1 LVITPLAG
9 VPSAGVVNVGLVKVL
24 FVRVSVVARPTKVS
38 VLVGRVIVPVLEIVL
53 ITGLVKVL
61 FVRVSVVALPTRVSV
76 VVGRVSVGV
85 PATAGAEMVI
95 APDVSPE
102 ITTDAICI
110 P

>member
-1 LVITPLAG
+1 MPVTLVITPLAG

-24 FVRVSVVARPTKVS
+24 FVRVSVVV
-38 VLVGRVIVPVLEIVL
+38 
-53 ITGLVKVL
+53 
-61 FVRVSVVALPTRVSV
+61 LPTRVSV
-76 VVGRVSVGV
+76 ATGRVSVLV
-85 PATAGAEMVI
+85 PATAGADMVI